1 MKKASNIMYLVSM
14 IFAII
19 GAAILF
25 FYGIALIVVGC
36 IPGIIEEIIKEVPEE
51 YQALVTGAWVG
62 GMVCSGL
69 VLFIIGG
76 FAIASAVLC
85 HKGRTAGSRKIY
97 ILNIV
102 FGALSGNE
110 VAIAASI
117 LAIIAENKEKN
128 RQEIEVQGELKEE
141 KE

>member
-14 IFAII
+14 ILGIVI
-19 GAAILF
+19 AAILV

-36 IPGIIEEIIKEVPEE
+36 IPAIVEEIIKEVPEE
-51 YQALVTGAWVG
+51 YQALVTGAWMG
-62 GMVCSGL
+62 GMIGGGL
-69 VLFIIGG
+69 VLLACAV
-76 FAIASAVLC
+76 FAIVSAVLC
-85 HKGRTAGSRKIY
+85 HKGRTDGNRKIY

-117 LAIIAENKEKN
+117 LAIISDNKERN
-128 RQEIEVQGELKEE
+128 RKEIEVDGQPKDEVK
-141 KE
+141 